1 MTPQQDSL
9 SGVIIC
15 PAYRRTAVKGELRHH
30 NQHDSI
36 HTDTASNQASRAS
49 GGASVE
55 IGLCETTTVT
65 NDDR

>member
-36 HTDTASNQASRAS
+36 HRDTASNQASRAS
-49 GGASVE
+49 VQDFQDHPLFNWQIE
-55 IGLCETTTVT
+55 
-65 NDDR
+65 D